1 MPQLSDDY
9 KVIAELFPLW
19 RKLQVMTALEFF
31 CGVGKF
37 LKLLELGGFASSGT
51 EPETSQAIEAQIDGS
66 AVYPYTLSDLRKF
79 DDDQFDAVGMLRV
92 DRAPDKSL
100 DAVVNEGL
108 RIGAKLFFYS
118 SMSDVLEQKIF
129 DMLDM
134 SKVNILARRY
144 NDVVGVSV
152 LRL

>member
-1 MPQLSDDY
+1 MLQLADDY

-19 RKLQVMTALEFF
+19 RKLKVVTALEFF

-37 LKLLELGGFASSGT
+37 LKLLDVGGFASSGT
-51 EPETSQAIEAQIDGS
+51 EPDTSYAIEAQLDGCS
-66 AVYPYTLSDLRKF
+66 VYPYVLSDISKF
-79 DDDQFDAVGMLRV
+79 EDGQFDAVGMLRV
-92 DRAPDKSL
+92 DRAPDESI
-100 DAVVNEGL
+100 DSIVSEGL
-108 RIGAKLFFYS
+108 RISSKLFFYS
-118 SMSDVLEQKIF
+118 STSDVLEQKIF

-144 NDVVGVSV
+144 NEVVGVSV